1 MTPERPD
8 LSPQSTPPV
17 TIYDI
22 AEVAGVSPSTVSR
35 AFSRPDR
42 VSFTTAEKIRTI
54 AAELGYRSTLETRN
68 TVSQNKDVIGFI
80 AADLRNQFFVEILR
94 GASHAGWVEDVWVH
108 ASDVQESGIKARTAI
123 EKVLPH
129 VDGLILASSRLT
141 NADIQKIA
149 RTTPTVAVNR
159 PVPGVPSVLVD
170 NYDGA
175 IRLAN
180 HLADQGARSVTYL
193 SWPSDSWADSMR
205 WRALRDTFDGNGND
219 DTPLIT
225 RYKPGQSG
233 QSGATERKAS
243 VKLNKIQLS
252 TPDIRGGQE
261 AFQQWKKHPTD
272 AVVCFNDLSAA
283 GFHYQATM
291 ENIAIPE
298 DVLIAGFD
306 NIEVASLASPR
317 ITTVA
322 GPLRAVGRV
331 SAANLIAL
339 IRGVKKP
346 LTKPRVLPTRLIVR
360 GSTLRAETARAE
372 TR

>member
-8 LSPQSTPPV
+8 KTPQPTSPI

-42 VSFTTAEKIRTI
+42 VSFKTAEKIRRI
-54 AAELGYRSTLETRN
+54 ARELGYRSTLETRN
-68 TVSQNKDVIGFI
+68 SVSEHKDVIGFI

-94 GASHAGWVEDVWVH
+94 GASHAGWVEDVWVQ
-108 ASDVQESGIKARTAI
+108 ASDVQESAVKAHTAV
-123 EKVLPH
+123 EKVSPY

-141 NADIQKIA
+141 NAEIQKIA
-149 RTTPTVAVNR
+149 RTTPTVVVNR

-170 NYDGA
+170 NYDGT

-180 HLADQGARSVTYL
+180 HLVHQGIRSVTYL

-205 WRALRDTFDGNGND
+205 WRALRDTFEDNGND
-219 DTPLIT
+219 DAPLIT
-225 RYKPGQSG
+225 RYKPQQGPTS
-233 QSGATERKAS
+233 SKNTS
-243 VKLNKIQLS
+243 VKLHRIQLIS
-252 TPDIRGGQE
+252 PDTRGGQD
-261 AFQQWKKHPTD
+261 AFLQWKNNPTD
-272 AVVCFNDLSAA
+272 AVVCFNDLSAV
-283 GFHYQATM
+283 GFQNQARV
-291 ENIAIPE
+291 EGVSIPDE
-298 DVLIAGFD
+298 VLVAGFD
-306 NIEVASLASPR
+306 NIELASLTTPR

-360 GSTLRAETARAE
+360 ESTSTTLHRESR
-372 TR
+372 